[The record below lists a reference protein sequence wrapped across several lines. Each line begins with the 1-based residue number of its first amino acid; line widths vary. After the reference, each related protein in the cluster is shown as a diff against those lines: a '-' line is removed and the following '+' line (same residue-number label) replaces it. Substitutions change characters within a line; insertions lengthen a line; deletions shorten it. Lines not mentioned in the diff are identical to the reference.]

1 MSSQAAACWVWA
13 LSTAVQTCTKRPLV
27 FFFSWSNVSY
37 ILIFLQNTINVSRK
51 EWDKEQEKWYLCSP
65 DLPWF
70 TLVFTCPNRKST
82 IICGKPIKPQQK
94 KKRPCIESICIS
106 EGWSYN
112 MFSYIYKIYDPF
124 LRKMQVGFPLGIR
137 KNLALNVHSEW
148 QPLLGRSQ
156 SEDLDWIFLNKS
168 VCPCICLAPV

>member
-94 KKRPCIESICIS
+94 KKGRVLKAYAFLKGGATTCSHTYTKYMTPSLGKCRLVSLLASEKPCFKCSFRMTATA
-106 EGWSYN
+106 G
-112 MFSYIYKIYDPF
+112 KITKWR
-124 LRKMQVGFPLGIR
+124 LRL
-137 KNLALNVHSEW
+137 NL
-148 QPLLGRSQ
+148 P
-156 SEDLDWIFLNKS
+156 
-168 VCPCICLAPV
+168 